1 MPTVRSLALK
11 NVKIKNFYE
20 RVLKPKI
27 GDVTA
32 LELSPLVVVL
42 LLSFNSLLKLKKS
55 LRRIQ
60 LRNLKPDELV
70 KHFEID

>member
-1 MPTVRSLALK
+1 VPTVRSLALK